1 MIPGQ
6 EFALEGLA
14 EPADAVAVARDVAV
28 AAAVAA
34 AAVAAVAAAAVAAV
48 VAAVAEAAA
57 AESVGL
63 VESWWNEQGKQA
75 DLRVEL
81 GWVDLG
87 PRCACQTCPV
97 HIHAAS
103 ARCEEHCT

>member
-1 MIPGQ
+1 MLPGQ

-14 EPADAVAVARDVAV
+14 EPADTVAVARAVAV

-34 AAVAAVAAAAVAAV
+34 AVVAAV

-57 AESVGL
+57 AEIVGL
-63 VESWWNEQGKQA
+63 VESWWNEQGRQA

-81 GWVDLG
+81 GWVDLR
-87 PRCACQTCPV
+87 PRCASQTCPV

-103 ARCEEHCT
+103 ARCGEHPTWTANLVH